1 MPKSAAAERDLLVDA
16 VVKAG
21 DIALAMFREGRSP
34 EAAVWHKPADNSP
47 VTEADLAVNASLR
60 KRLIGER
67 PDYGWLSE
75 EDDDEE
81 DNRLS
86 SQRVFIVDPIDGTR
100 AFTKGSRNFTI
111 SAALVESGALVAAA
125 VFAPAHDELYAAA
138 LDQGTTMNGEI
149 VQPSMRKQLDGASV
163 LMREVDLNDRYWRG
177 GAPALCRDTIGSIAL
192 RICRAAAGAVDG
204 ALSLRPAKE
213 WDVAG
218 GVLIAGEA
226 GATVSNR
233 RGKKLFFNQKKPEVD
248 GLIAACAPL
257 HRAILA
263 RLK

>member
-1 MPKSAAAERDLLVDA
+1 MKTTTDTGRHESKKHVRTRQRLCVDRGRRAGVARRWERRDVVRRARCRGKSSKRLSGI
-16 VVKAG
+16 VVT
-21 DIALAMFREGRSP
+21 GRS
-34 EAAVWHKPADNSP
+34 
-47 VTEADLAVNASLR
+47 R
-60 KRLIGER
+60 
-67 PDYGWLSE
+67 

-86 SQRVFIVDPIDGTR
+86 LQQVFIVDPIDGTR